1 MTATAD
7 NDLLLGAQ
15 APDFRL
21 PDTEGQTVA
30 LSDFAD
36 SRGLLVAF
44 MCNHCPFVRHI
55 APSLAELGREYM
67 ALGIAVVGI
76 NANDAQRFPADS
88 PEAMVREKARQGYPF
103 PYLYDAEQTVA
114 RAYGAVCTPEFFLFD
129 DERLLAY
136 HGRFDGTTPGS
147 GGRASGDELREAL
160 DALLTGR
167 PMPERQ
173 VPAMGCGI
181 KWRAA

>member
-1 MTATAD
+1 MTGTAD
-7 NDLLLGAQ
+7 NDLLLGSPAR
-15 APDFRL
+15 DFRL
-21 PDTEGQTVA
+21 PDTNGQTVA

-44 MCNHCPFVRHI
+44 ICNHCPFVLHV
-55 APSLAELGREYM
+55 APTLAELAREYM

-76 NANDAQRFPADS
+76 NPNDAERSPADA
-88 PEAMVREKARQGYPF
+88 PEAMAREKARQGYPF

-136 HGRFDGTTPGS
+136 HGRFDDSTPASGS
-147 GGRASGDELREAL
+147 KASGDDLREAL

-167 PMPERQ
+167 PMPDRQ